1 VGKARRVVEPV
12 KNKEATMVLDELQEW
27 LYGCTHCGTCK
38 DVLNIF
44 APACPAGERYR
55 LESYFPS
62 GKMLIA
68 RGVVNGVL
76 DLEDDEIR
84 ERLYACTGCLSCEQQ
99 CGVYHH
105 QHIFEIVRAL
115 RAEAVT
121 QGCLNPAYMVM
132 VESLKKDDNVFG
144 KPKAERG
151 AWADGL
157 KIKNAGQ
164 EKADTV
170 YHAGCMLSFDPEL
183 WEVPRSAVRLLRE
196 AGIDTGIMGAEESC
210 CGGRAYEIGY
220 TGEFTKYAEH
230 FIETF
235 NSLGVNEIIT
245 SCPDGYST
253 FRKLYPKID
262 MEMKFGVKH
271 LAEYLEE
278 LIKDNKLKF
287 TRKVPMK
294 VTYHDPCHLGRHL
307 GNDGV
312 YDAPRNV
319 LQNIPGIKLVEM
331 ERNRENAW
339 CCGAGAGVS
348 QANAGLA
355 LWTANER
362 LKEAKETGAVALV
375 TACPWCERNFKD
387 AAREYGA
394 DIRIYDIAEVACQ
407 AL

>member
-1 VGKARRVVEPV
+1 
-12 KNKEATMVLDELQEW
+12 
-27 LYGCTHCGTCK
+27 
-38 DVLNIF
+38 
-44 APACPAGERYR
+44 
-55 LESYFPS
+55 
-62 GKMLIA
+62 
-68 RGVVNGVL
+68 
-76 DLEDDEIR
+76 
-84 ERLYACTGCLSCEQQ
+84 
-99 CGVYHH
+99 
-105 QHIFEIVRAL
+105 
-115 RAEAVT
+115 
-121 QGCLNPAYMVM
+121 
-132 VESLKKDDNVFG
+132 
-144 KPKAERG
+144 
-151 AWADGL
+151 
-157 KIKNAGQ
+157 
-164 EKADTV
+164 
-170 YHAGCMLSFDPEL
+170 MLSFDPEL

-307 GNDGV
+307 GDDGV

-348 QANAGLA
+348 QADAGLA

>member
-1 VGKARRVVEPV
+1 
-12 KNKEATMVLDELQEW
+12 MSLDELKEW

-44 APACPAGERYR
+44 APACPAGERYQ

-68 RGVVNGVL
+68 RGIAGGVL
-76 DLEDDEIR
+76 DLEDDDIR

-105 QHIFEIVRAL
+105 QHIFEIVQAL

-121 QGCLNPAYMVM
+121 RGCLNPAYMVM

-151 AWADGL
+151 AWAEGL
-157 KIKNAGQ
+157 SLKNAGQ
-164 EKADTV
+164 EKVDAV
-170 YHAGCMLSFDPEL
+170 YHAGCLLSFDPEL
-183 WEVPRSAVRLLRE
+183 WEVPRSAVRLLKA
-196 AGIDTGIMGAEESC
+196 AGIDPGIMGAEESC
-210 CGGRAYEIGY
+210 CGGHAYEIGY

-230 FIETF
+230 FTETF
-235 NSLGVNEIIT
+235 NSLGVSQVIT
-245 SCPDGYST
+245 SCSDGYST
-253 FRKLYPKID
+253 FKKLYSKINL
-262 MEMKFGVKH
+262 EMKFRVRH
-271 LAEYLEE
+271 IAEYLEE
-278 LIKDNKLKF
+278 LIKDNKIRF
-287 TRKVPMK
+287 TREVPLK
-294 VTYHDPCHLGRHL
+294 VTYHDPCHLGRQL
-307 GNDGV
+307 GDNGV
-312 YDAPRNV
+312 YDPPRNV
-319 LQNIPGIKLVEM
+319 LRSLPGIKLVEM

-348 QANAGLA
+348 QANPGLA

-362 LKEAKETGAVALV
+362 LREARETGATALV
-375 TACPWCERNFKD
+375 TACPWCERNFRD

-394 DIRIYDIAEVACQ
+394 DIQIYDIAEIACR

>member
-1 VGKARRVVEPV
+1 MALSDLK
-12 KNKEATMVLDELQEW
+12 EW
-27 LYGCTHCGTCK
+27 LYGCSHCGTCK

-44 APACPAGERYR
+44 SPACPAGERYQ

-76 DLEDDEIR
+76 KLDDDDIR
-84 ERLYACTGCLSCEQQ
+84 ERIYACTGCLSCEQQ

-105 QHIFEIVRAL
+105 QHIFEIVQAL
-115 RAEAVT
+115 RTEAVT

-132 VESLKKDDNVFG
+132 VDSLKKDDNVFG

-151 AWADGL
+151 EWAKGM
-157 KIKNAGQ
+157 KIKDAGK
-164 EKADTV
+164 EKAEVV

-183 WEVPRSAVRLLRE
+183 WEVPKSAIKLLK
-196 AGIDTGIMGAEESC
+196 AGGADIGIMGKEESC

-230 FIETF
+230 FLETF
-235 NSLGVNEIIT
+235 NSLGVSRVVT
-245 SCPDGYST
+245 SCSDGYST
-253 FRKLYPKID
+253 FKKLYPNVNI
-262 MEMKFGVKH
+262 EMKFEVRH
-271 LAEYLEE
+271 MVEYLDE
-278 LIKDNKLKF
+278 LIKEKKIKF
-287 TRKVPMK
+287 TKKVPMK

-307 GNDGV
+307 GDNGV

-319 LQNIPGIKLVEM
+319 LKSLPGIDLVEM

-348 QANAGLA
+348 QANAELA

-362 LKEAKETGAVALV
+362 LKEARATGATALV

-387 AAREYGA
+387 AIKEYGEK
-394 DIRIYDIAEVACQ
+394 IEIYDIAEIASK

>member
-1 VGKARRVVEPV
+1 
-12 KNKEATMVLDELQEW
+12 MSLDELKEW

-44 APACPAGERYR
+44 APACPAGERYQ

-68 RGVVNGVL
+68 RGIAGGVL
-76 DLEDDEIR
+76 DLEDDDIR

-105 QHIFEIVRAL
+105 QHIFEIVQAL

-121 QGCLNPAYMVM
+121 RGCLNPAYMVM

-151 AWADGL
+151 AWAEGL
-157 KIKNAGQ
+157 SLKNAGQ
-164 EKADTV
+164 EKVDAV
-170 YHAGCMLSFDPEL
+170 YHAGCLLSFDPEL
-183 WEVPRSAVRLLRE
+183 WEVPRSAVRLLKA
-196 AGIDTGIMGAEESC
+196 AGIDPGIMGAEESC
-210 CGGRAYEIGY
+210 CGGHAYEIGY

-230 FIETF
+230 FTETF
-235 NSLGVNEIIT
+235 NSLGVSQVIT
-245 SCPDGYST
+245 SCSDGYST
-253 FRKLYPKID
+253 FKKLYSKINL
-262 MEMKFGVKH
+262 EMKFRVRH
-271 LAEYLEE
+271 IAEYLEE
-278 LIKDNKLKF
+278 LIKDNKIRF
-287 TRKVPMK
+287 TREVPLK
-294 VTYHDPCHLGRHL
+294 VTYHDPCHLGRQL
-307 GNDGV
+307 GDNGV
-312 YDAPRNV
+312 YDPPRNV
-319 LQNIPGIKLVEM
+319 LRSLPGIKLVEM

-348 QANAGLA
+348 QANPGLA

-362 LKEAKETGAVALV
+362 LREARETDATALV
-375 TACPWCERNFKD
+375 TACPWCERNFRD

-394 DIRIYDIAEVACQ
+394 DIQIYDIAEIACR